1 MEAVLKIK
9 SSEFT
14 DELISKIKALLSV
27 SKDSEVT
34 ISITDKPSLGLL
46 RDESREE
53 YFSRLDKS
61 IDDFE
66 KGNVISFSGD
76 SFEQFVK
83 HIAQE

>member
-34 ISITDKPSLGLL
+34 ISITDKSSPGIL

-66 KGNVISFSGD
+66 KGNVVSFSGD

>member
-14 DELISKIKALLSV
+14 DELISKIRALLSV

-34 ISITDKPSLGLL
+34 ISITDKISAGIL
-46 RDESREE
+46 REESREE

-66 KGNVISFSGD
+66 SGNIVSFNGD
-76 SFEQFVK
+76 SFEKFVK
-83 HIAQE
+83 HISQE